1 MIEARLYAIVLRLT
15 AVRRGA
21 VPAEHGDQA
30 RAAMFD
36 LLRRGNLALASQ
48 LHNENAHKPYTISLL
63 EGGKRGADRALHF
76 GEGDQA
82 EWRFTLLSEPAFE
95 SVLRR
100 YILDRNLP
108 HVRIGAVEFAITD
121 AFASNGSHPMSGH
134 TTVAALQDR
143 WNCAPDALSKTLT
156 LEFLSPTAFSRGQ
169 DKATGEYHYI
179 SLPMPRLLFS
189 TLRKRWIGLGGS
201 APDDEFDAWVESTLS
216 LEPIRLEML
225 PAYVER
231 RTVPAFV
238 GRARFVH
245 HGDLRWL
252 GVVHLLVDFAFWA
265 GVGYQTTRG
274 MGQVRSHKE

>member
-108 HVRIGAVEFAITD
+108 HVRD
-121 AFASNGSHPMSGH
+121 RRSG
-134 TTVAALQDR
+134 V
-143 WNCAPDALSKTLT
+143 C
-156 LEFLSPTAFSRGQ
+156 
-169 DKATGEYHYI
+169 HY
-179 SLPMPRLLFS
+179 RCVCF
-189 TLRKRWIGLGGS
+189 
-201 APDDEFDAWVESTLS
+201 
-216 LEPIRLEML
+216 
-225 PAYVER
+225 
-231 RTVPAFV
+231 
-238 GRARFVH
+238 
-245 HGDLRWL
+245 
-252 GVVHLLVDFAFWA
+252 
-265 GVGYQTTRG
+265 
-274 MGQVRSHKE
+274 